1 MRLPFCETIT
11 DPDTDKPVLMDIEG
25 EVDCCLDW
33 DAKTGERIVCVTDV
47 YVNGVNLYRSQ
58 MSMFRQMAALIAERI
73 EADDKVLD
81 VLLEVEREVA

>member
-25 EVDCCLDW
+25 EADCCLDW

>member
-25 EVDCCLDW
+25 EADCCLDW
-33 DAKTGERIVCVTDV
+33 DDATGYRIVTVTAL

-58 MSMFRQMAALIAERI
+58 MSAFRHIAALIAERI
-73 EADDKVLD
+73 EADEDVLD
-81 VLLEVEREVA
+81 VLLEDEMEAA